1 MVVVVMMGVMV
12 VLVVE
17 EALTSGTHRGAEA
30 GDGEVETLRWR
41 QGVFQ
46 FSSVILKKGMMMSCT
61 ALGAPKTNQKKEIHQ
76 LAWNNKLL

>member
-1 MVVVVMMGVMV
+1 MVVVVMMLVMV

-30 GDGEVETLRWR
+30 GDREVETLRWR

-46 FSSVILKKGMMMSCT
+46 FSSVISKGMMISCT
-61 ALGAPKTNQKKEIHQ
+61 ALGAPKTDQEKEIYQ